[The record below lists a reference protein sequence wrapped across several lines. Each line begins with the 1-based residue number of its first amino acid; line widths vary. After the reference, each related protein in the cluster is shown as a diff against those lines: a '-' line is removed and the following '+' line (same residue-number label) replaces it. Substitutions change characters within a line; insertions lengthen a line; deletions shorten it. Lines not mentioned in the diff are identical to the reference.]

1 MSFLNTAL
9 RFGSA
14 ANTTAL
20 QRWAYALADYL
31 DNGNGTPAQLKALFE
46 ATGIPLGSA
55 FGQWALAASAVVGG
69 VGSVSDLARLLEQK
83 TPVADGVWAEVAG
96 VRDLRMQDLG
106 H

>member
-31 DNGNGTPAQLKALFE
+31 DNGNGTPTQLKALFE

-55 FGQWALAASAVVGG
+55 FGQWAMSVSGVIVGTGSA
-69 VGSVSDLARLLEQK
+69 SDLARLLEQK
-83 TPVADGVWAEVAG
+83 TPVANGVWAEEAG
-96 VRDLRMQDLG
+96 SQNRLLDI
-106 H
+106 